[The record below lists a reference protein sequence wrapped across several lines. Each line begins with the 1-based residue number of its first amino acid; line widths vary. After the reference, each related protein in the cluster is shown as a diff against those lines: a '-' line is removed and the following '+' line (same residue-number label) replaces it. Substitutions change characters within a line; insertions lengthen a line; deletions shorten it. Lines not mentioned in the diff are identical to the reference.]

1 MRSRRSN
8 KIRCQSPIVVVVVA
22 AAVAEALVV
31 VVVFYVKVLV
41 LNMQGMRQRNQLLSK
56 DILSNTDLVLEL
68 AGIIRHKRKP
78 IETKTCQ
85 KDFPLCDQPDQI
97 SFTIIWISKKII
109 LDPIR
114 RATLL
119 RQLTLD
125 LPGVHRAPTRLAGC
139 VRARAA
145 KPVQSVLREEGKRK

>member
-8 KIRCQSPIVVVVVA
+8 KIRCQSPIVVVVA
-22 AAVAEALVV
+22 AAAVV
-31 VVVFYVKVLV
+31 VVVVIVVYLKVLV
-41 LNMQGMRQRNQLLSK
+41 LNRQGMRQRNQL
-56 DILSNTDLVLEL
+56 LSNTDLVLEL
-68 AGIIRHKRKP
+68 AGIIRQKRTT

-85 KDFPLCDQPDQI
+85 RNFPLCDPPDQI
-97 SFTIIWISKKII
+97 SFTIIWISKKLF
-109 LDPIR
+109 LDPIC

>member
-22 AAVAEALVV
+22 AAVVV
-31 VVVFYVKVLV
+31 VVVFYLKVLV

-78 IETKTCQ
+78 I
-85 KDFPLCDQPDQI
+85 
-97 SFTIIWISKKII
+97 
-109 LDPIR
+109 
-114 RATLL
+114 
-119 RQLTLD
+119 
-125 LPGVHRAPTRLAGC
+125 
-139 VRARAA
+139 
-145 KPVQSVLREEGKRK
+145 

>member
-56 DILSNTDLVLEL
+56 DILPNTDLVLEL
-68 AGIIRHKRKP
+68 AGIIRHKCKP
-78 IETKTCQ
+78 IETKTFQ

-97 SFTIIWISKKII
+97 SFTI
-109 LDPIR
+109 
-114 RATLL
+114 
-119 RQLTLD
+119 
-125 LPGVHRAPTRLAGC
+125 
-139 VRARAA
+139 
-145 KPVQSVLREEGKRK
+145 

>member
-8 KIRCQSPIVVVVVA
+8 KIRCQSPIVVVVA

-68 AGIIRHKRKP
+68 AGIIRHRRKP

-85 KDFPLCDQPDQI
+85 KDFPLSDQPDPQLHN
-97 SFTIIWISKKII
+97 I
-109 LDPIR
+109 LDF
-114 RATLL
+114 
-119 RQLTLD
+119 
-125 LPGVHRAPTRLAGC
+125 
-139 VRARAA
+139 
-145 KPVQSVLREEGKRK
+145 